1 MVVHHLSI
9 VGMVIYHRQSL
20 DNCKRKEQ
28 EQAPHCMGTV
38 QCAASKHMASSS
50 SYARPKLGPNPP
62 LLCLNQLYAVSMW
75 NIKLYYSI
83 GVRVTLEE
91 LVPVCISVALIGRI
105 PEGGRIRL
113 DHGSRRQSRW
123 IADFPWSRRGSL
135 LEISHFPPHYYTSYL
150 KDGAQIPIRRNLCSS
165 PNPKFLLEL
174 TKLYK
179 KGVTTPREKNSVNN
193 WDCPTIW
200 AQWHWLPLPS

>member
-1 MVVHHLSI
+1 
-9 VGMVIYHRQSL
+9 
-20 DNCKRKEQ
+20 
-28 EQAPHCMGTV
+28 
-38 QCAASKHMASSS
+38 MASSS
-50 SYARPKLGPNPP
+50 SYACPKLGPNPP

-150 KDGAQIPIRRNLCSS
+150 KDGAQIPMRRNLCSS
-165 PNPKFLLEL
+165 PNPKFILEL
-174 TKLYK
+174 TKPYK
-179 KGVTTPREKNSVNN
+179 KGLQHWDRKILSTIGIAPPFEISGTGCLCHLRPWTQCWQLGTLISVASLVRI
-193 WDCPTIW
+193 TFKVLV
-200 AQWHWLPLPS
+200 LP